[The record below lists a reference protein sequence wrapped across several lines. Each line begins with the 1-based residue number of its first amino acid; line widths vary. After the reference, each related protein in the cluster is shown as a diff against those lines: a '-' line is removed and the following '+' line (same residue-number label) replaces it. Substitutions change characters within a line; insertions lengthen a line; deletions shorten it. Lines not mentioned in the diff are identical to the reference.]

1 MQGIPVTN
9 DARQTFL
16 TVLNDITVRLT
27 IWYQSVGGSW
37 FLRLETPEG
46 RVITTGAKLNPGRS
60 ALAGI
65 IDDFVGE
72 IVVVPTESPVS
83 DLGRNPWG
91 TSHILV
97 FMSPAEAA
105 RAGIIASI

>member
-1 MQGIPVTN
+1 MQQIPVTN

-16 TVLNDITVRLT
+16 TTLNDVTVRLT

-37 FLRLETPEG
+37 ILRLETPEG
-46 RVITTGAKLNPGRS
+46 RVITDGAKLNPGRS

-65 IDDFVGE
+65 IDDFIGE

-83 DLGRNPWG
+83 DLSRNPWG
-91 TSHILV
+91 NTHILV
-97 FMSPAEAA
+97 FMSPEEAVE
-105 RAGIIASI
+105 AGIAAV